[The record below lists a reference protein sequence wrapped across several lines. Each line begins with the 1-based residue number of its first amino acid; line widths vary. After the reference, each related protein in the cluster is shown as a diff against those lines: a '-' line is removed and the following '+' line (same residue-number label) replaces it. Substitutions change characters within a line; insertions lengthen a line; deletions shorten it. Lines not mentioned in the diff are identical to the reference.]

1 MYLSADVKK
10 EFVGVERISGFDFLG
25 VEIRFAT
32 LGFPVQDGD
41 ERPAGGHNAYL
52 HGESR
57 TGRHK

>member
-1 MYLSADVKK
+1 MKK
-10 EFVGVERISGFDFLG
+10 EFVGVERILGFEYLG

-41 ERPAGGHNAYL
+41 ERPAGGHTAHR

-57 TGRHK
+57 AGRHK